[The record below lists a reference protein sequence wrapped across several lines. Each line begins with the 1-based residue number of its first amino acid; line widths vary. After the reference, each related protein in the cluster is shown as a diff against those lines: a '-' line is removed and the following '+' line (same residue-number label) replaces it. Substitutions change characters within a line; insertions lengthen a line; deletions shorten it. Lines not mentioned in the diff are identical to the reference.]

1 MVSYNQVSKLTY
13 YSENNRKKEFLDL
26 FISLC
31 GSKNLLDVL
40 SFVKYERFVEEN
52 SSIKLSYKEKE
63 IVVFEENFLLNIPE
77 SSPTTHK
84 IQDFDITV
92 DFPNIIDYTCKP
104 MHCIKSINFNDEIFE
119 FKTNADFN
127 LIPKTIYTELKPI
140 INEYEEQ
147 LNNIFIYKVGD
158 IQSRFFLDI
167 ELIIKIIYL
176 AFVGS
181 YKNIIEERLFLM
193 KEYNFTYE
201 AFDHL
206 SFLEVKQHLTKA
218 IKLVNERNNPE
229 TR

>member
-127 LIPKTIYTELKPI
+127 LIPKTI
-140 INEYEEQ
+140 
-147 LNNIFIYKVGD
+147 
-158 IQSRFFLDI
+158 
-167 ELIIKIIYL
+167 
-176 AFVGS
+176 
-181 YKNIIEERLFLM
+181 
-193 KEYNFTYE
+193 
-201 AFDHL
+201 
-206 SFLEVKQHLTKA
+206 
-218 IKLVNERNNPE
+218 
-229 TR
+229 

>member
-84 IQDFDITV
+84 IQDLILL
-92 DFPNIIDYTCKP
+92 
-104 MHCIKSINFNDEIFE
+104 SIFRI
-119 FKTNADFN
+119 
-127 LIPKTIYTELKPI
+127 L
-140 INEYEEQ
+140 
-147 LNNIFIYKVGD
+147 
-158 IQSRFFLDI
+158 
-167 ELIIKIIYL
+167 LIIHANLCI
-176 AFVGS
+176 V
-181 YKNIIEERLFLM
+181 
-193 KEYNFTYE
+193 
-201 AFDHL
+201 
-206 SFLEVKQHLTKA
+206 
-218 IKLVNERNNPE
+218 
-229 TR
+229 